1 MKVTSFSKVLILSTT
16 FLFVLTLSLS
26 IPNKGFGQ
34 DKQQQ
39 KSKAQTE
46 QTSKQTTS
54 TKKSDTQVKKSENEN
69 LVCIVSGEEA
79 DPNLKMEYNGKTYY
93 FCCKKC
99 IKKFKENPAKYIKSS
114 E

>member
-1 MKVTSFSKVLILSTT
+1 MKVTSFSKVLILSTA
-16 FLFVLTLSLS
+16 FLFVFS
-26 IPNKGFGQ
+26 ISFSIQGFAQ

-46 QTSKQTTS
+46 QTSKQLTND
-54 TKKSDTQVKKSENEN
+54 KKTETQLKKSENEP

-79 DPNLKMEYNGKTYY
+79 DPNLKMEYKGKTYY

-99 IKKFKENPAKYIKSS
+99 IKKFKENPEKYIKSGT
-114 E
+114 